1 MGLSRLD
8 NFLKSVRGTILYV
21 NPNDLD
27 ATDSIENKGNSLTRP
42 FKTIQRALIE
52 SARFSYQRGLNNDRF
67 AKTTILLYPGEH
79 LVDNR
84 PGFIPDGINNY
95 RLRNGS
101 TTNDLPAFDLT
112 SNFDLSTADNELYK
126 LNSIHG
132 GVIIPRGTSIVGL
145 DLRKTKVRPKYV
157 PDPVN
162 DSIER
167 SCLFRVTGACY
178 LWQFSMF
185 DADPNGQAYKD
196 YTDNLF
202 VPNFSHHKL
211 SCFEYADGVNPVVI
225 NDDFQ
230 SYSSSRTDLEMYYEK
245 ISLVY
250 GQSSGRAIEPDYPS
264 TGLDIQ
270 PKIDEYRI
278 VGSTGQSVGITSI
291 RAGDGVTATT
301 DITVTTSASVA
312 GLDVDTPFRVEGIS
326 ASGYSG
332 QFVVAE
338 KLNAT
343 QIKYQVQNAP
353 TNALPSVAGA
363 SLALSSD
370 TVTSASPYMFNLS
383 LRSVFGMCGLIAD
396 GSKATGFR
404 SMVVAQ
410 FTGIGLQK
418 DDRAFVKYNEST
430 PPTGQYDDNTVSGNE
445 TLSNNSK
452 AIYKPGFRNF
462 HIKITNKSFIQAVSI
477 FAIGYADHF
486 VTESGGDLSLT
497 NSNSNFGANALASSG
512 FRDTAFAQDDFGYI
526 THVIPPKEVPL
537 TETAVEFESIDVVKT
552 DSVAGVGSTGHLYL
566 YGRTNADV
574 PPENVIDGYRVGA
587 KVNDTL
593 GVLVSSG
600 GSVTEYTA
608 RIVMPGSQTSSE
620 KIFTVDRSAAGINS
634 IGSFSSGGTSNV
646 ITLTEEHT
654 FLEGESVRVL
664 SDTGQIPDGLT
675 HNTVFFAIPVSGQ
688 AKNIKLAKTQNDAL
702 NGTALT
708 INEKG
713 GVLKVVSRVSDK
725 NAGDIGHPVQY
736 DTTNTQWYV
745 KVGTAATDNSIYSTI
760 VSLGSTELGA
770 ATPRTFIKRKNDSR
784 SSNDTTYRIRYVIP
798 SSTGGGVARPPSDG
812 FILQESN
819 TSIGSTDAEVQTY
832 FGSGSLANENQQRN
846 FRFIAGARWDGSNI
860 HYDTE
865 APHDLTVGSQVEVLN
880 VKSTVNL
887 TGIANSSFNRLF
899 TVTGISSAKNFTV
912 GFTTDPGTF
921 SNDTSSRTTTL
932 PYFRRK
938 RYDTNYYVYRNNE
951 VQPYISGE
959 QDGIYYLTIVNASN
973 SPTVSPFTQEK
984 FSQPVQDLFPQ
995 TNRDNPTSDPE
1006 AARCFASSSLIGQVF
1021 TNNPENSITRE
1032 TIQKYHNDSQIGVGI
1047 TNITSATGTA
1057 HTITTT
1063 IDHGLNR
1070 ITNVSIA
1077 NSGAGYG
1084 SGTAGDIYNARLV
1097 SIGSSI
1103 TGKNATAKI
1112 TVDGAGGITA
1122 VKIMDGGSAYGIGNT
1137 MAVVGVATT
1146 TGYSQAVI
1154 QVDQIYDNVGD
1165 VLRIV
1170 GVRSES
1176 FSGYNDL
1183 YRITGVGT
1191 AGVGTDRERTVTV
1204 QSATTN
1210 SGFTTS
1216 GTLSAAG
1223 SEAYFY
1229 LTGESIRVSSL
1240 AYDLTSGIATVTT
1253 SNFHGQKVDRKIRI
1267 TGADQAQY
1275 NGSFVIN
1282 EIVGTSGNSFAIN
1295 VGVGTTAPTATGTI
1309 FAFPE
1314 GYGSNDGVLTVD
1326 NENLNGRMVPTYAGI
1341 TTVLSGAVPNATT
1354 EDINVLNP
1362 ATLDINIGDYL
1373 MIDDE
1378 MVRVKTT
1385 TNAGSAPAVMANPIK
1400 VFRGILGTR
1409 ATTHSADAVVR
1420 RIHVAATELRRHSI
1434 IRASGHTF
1442 EYVGYG
1448 PGNYST
1454 AFPDKQDRRI
1464 SFDEELLAQS
1474 IKKEGG
1480 VNFYTGMNDQG
1491 ISYAGNKKLSTITGR
1506 EEIFETPIQTIT
1518 GEDISGIPGLNVTE
1532 ATEASFA
1539 RSIRVEGGDDN
1550 KTSSEFNG
1558 PVIVN
1563 NKLTV
1568 SSTKGLEANNL
1579 FIQGDA
1585 TVSRKYTVGIATP
1598 SLAGNPGDIEYFSNP
1613 SEGGYVGWVYTVENN
1628 WRRFGNVS
1636 LSRDLNIGLFDAV
1649 GIATTSP
1656 GLNKLQV
1663 GSGTSLFAVDS
1674 DGVGIGTTA
1683 NSFAFRVVGEST
1695 FGGSVVATAFTGDG
1709 SGLTNLNTSNSGWT
1723 NYSTGTGGI
1732 YNTKLNS
1739 VGIGT
1744 SLPEFELTVGSVG
1757 IASTTLGVHGEAR
1770 FFGLI
1775 SGHDANISG
1784 MITTSDFDLQSS
1796 SGQITAG
1803 IITSTNIRVGSSA
1816 TTLMTSGTDVGI
1828 GTATPRA
1835 KLDIEGHT
1843 RFKTYSEVTDAT
1855 SISSNVVILD
1865 LSKAQTFT
1873 LTADAAVNSF
1883 TLSNIPSGATSFTIK
1898 IVQDSSTAY
1907 GVGIDTFKNSSGTAI
1922 PVYWPGGVIPY
1933 VTRSTSAV
1941 DVYSFKLFDGDNA
1954 TSSGLYGVVGG
1965 QNFS

>member
-27 ATDSIENKGNSLTRP
+27 ATDSIENKGNSLTRVP

-67 AKTTILLYPGEH
+67 AKTTILLYPGDH

-145 DLRKTKVRPKYV
+145 DLRKTKIRPKYV

-202 VPNFSHHKL
+202 VPNYSHHKL

-370 TVTSASPYMFNLS
+370 TVTSASPYIFNLS
-383 LRSVFGMCGLIAD
+383 LRSVFGMCGMIAD

-452 AIYKPGFRNF
+452 ARYKPGFRNF
-462 HIKITNKSFIQAVSI
+462 HIKVSNNSFIQAVSI

-486 VTESGGDLSLT
+486 VTESGGDISLT

-951 VQPYISGE
+951 IQPYISGE

-1006 AARCFASSSLIGQVF
+1006 AL
-1021 TNNPENSITRE
+1021 
-1032 TIQKYHNDSQIGVGI
+1032 
-1047 TNITSATGTA
+1047 
-1057 HTITTT
+1057 
-1063 IDHGLNR
+1063 
-1070 ITNVSIA
+1070 
-1077 NSGAGYG
+1077 
-1084 SGTAGDIYNARLV
+1084 
-1097 SIGSSI
+1097 
-1103 TGKNATAKI
+1103 
-1112 TVDGAGGITA
+1112 
-1122 VKIMDGGSAYGIGNT
+1122 
-1137 MAVVGVATT
+1137 
-1146 TGYSQAVI
+1146 
-1154 QVDQIYDNVGD
+1154 D
-1165 VLRIV
+1165 VL
-1170 GVRSES
+1170 
-1176 FSGYNDL
+1176 
-1183 YRITGVGT
+1183 
-1191 AGVGTDRERTVTV
+1191 
-1204 QSATTN
+1204 
-1210 SGFTTS
+1210 
-1216 GTLSAAG
+1216 
-1223 SEAYFY
+1223 
-1229 LTGESIRVSSL
+1229 
-1240 AYDLTSGIATVTT
+1240 
-1253 SNFHGQKVDRKIRI
+1253 H
-1267 TGADQAQY
+1267 
-1275 NGSFVIN
+1275 
-1282 EIVGTSGNSFAIN
+1282 
-1295 VGVGTTAPTATGTI
+1295 
-1309 FAFPE
+1309 
-1314 GYGSNDGVLTVD
+1314 
-1326 NENLNGRMVPTYAGI
+1326 
-1341 TTVLSGAVPNATT
+1341 
-1354 EDINVLNP
+1354 
-1362 ATLDINIGDYL
+1362 
-1373 MIDDE
+1373 
-1378 MVRVKTT
+1378 
-1385 TNAGSAPAVMANPIK
+1385 
-1400 VFRGILGTR
+1400 
-1409 ATTHSADAVVR
+1409 
-1420 RIHVAATELRRHSI
+1420 
-1434 IRASGHTF
+1434 
-1442 EYVGYG
+1442 
-1448 PGNYST
+1448 
-1454 AFPDKQDRRI
+1454 
-1464 SFDEELLAQS
+1464 
-1474 IKKEGG
+1474 
-1480 VNFYTGMNDQG
+1480 
-1491 ISYAGNKKLSTITGR
+1491 
-1506 EEIFETPIQTIT
+1506 
-1518 GEDISGIPGLNVTE
+1518 
-1532 ATEASFA
+1532 
-1539 RSIRVEGGDDN
+1539 
-1550 KTSSEFNG
+1550 
-1558 PVIVN
+1558 
-1563 NKLTV
+1563 
-1568 SSTKGLEANNL
+1568 
-1579 FIQGDA
+1579 
-1585 TVSRKYTVGIATP
+1585 
-1598 SLAGNPGDIEYFSNP
+1598 
-1613 SEGGYVGWVYTVENN
+1613 
-1628 WRRFGNVS
+1628 
-1636 LSRDLNIGLFDAV
+1636 
-1649 GIATTSP
+1649 
-1656 GLNKLQV
+1656 LQ
-1663 GSGTSLFAVDS
+1663 
-1674 DGVGIGTTA
+1674 
-1683 NSFAFRVVGEST
+1683 
-1695 FGGSVVATAFTGDG
+1695 
-1709 SGLTNLNTSNSGWT
+1709 
-1723 NYSTGTGGI
+1723 
-1732 YNTKLNS
+1732 
-1739 VGIGT
+1739 
-1744 SLPEFELTVGSVG
+1744 
-1757 IASTTLGVHGEAR
+1757 H
-1770 FFGLI
+1770 
-1775 SGHDANISG
+1775 
-1784 MITTSDFDLQSS
+1784 
-1796 SGQITAG
+1796 
-1803 IITSTNIRVGSSA
+1803 
-1816 TTLMTSGTDVGI
+1816 
-1828 GTATPRA
+1828 
-1835 KLDIEGHT
+1835 
-1843 RFKTYSEVTDAT
+1843 
-1855 SISSNVVILD
+1855 
-1865 LSKAQTFT
+1865 
-1873 LTADAAVNSF
+1873 
-1883 TLSNIPSGATSFTIK
+1883 
-1898 IVQDSSTAY
+1898 
-1907 GVGIDTFKNSSGTAI
+1907 
-1922 PVYWPGGVIPY
+1922 
-1933 VTRSTSAV
+1933 
-1941 DVYSFKLFDGDNA
+1941 
-1954 TSSGLYGVVGG
+1954 
-1965 QNFS
+1965 

>member
-67 AKTTILLYPGEH
+67 AKTTILLYPGDH

-112 SNFDLSTADNELYK
+112 SNFDLSAADNELYK

-145 DLRKTKVRPKYV
+145 DLRKTKIRPKYV
-157 PDPVN
+157 PDPLN

-185 DADPNGQAYKD
+185 DADPNSQAYKD

-370 TVTSASPYMFNLS
+370 TVTSASPYIFNLS
-383 LRSVFGMCGLIAD
+383 LRSVFGMCGMIAD

-452 AIYKPGFRNF
+452 ARYKPGFRNF
-462 HIKITNKSFIQAVSI
+462 HIKVSNNSFIQAVSI

-486 VTESGGDLSLT
+486 VTESGGDISLT

-512 FRDTAFAQDDFGYI
+512 FRDTAFSQDDFGYI

-736 DTTNTQWYV
+736 DTTNTQWYI

-832 FGSGSLANENQQRN
+832 FGSGSLANENQQRQN
-846 FRFIAGARWDGSNI
+846 THIN
-860 HYDTE
+860 
-865 APHDLTVGSQVEVLN
+865 
-880 VKSTVNL
+880 
-887 TGIANSSFNRLF
+887 
-899 TVTGISSAKNFTV
+899 
-912 GFTTDPGTF
+912 
-921 SNDTSSRTTTL
+921 
-932 PYFRRK
+932 
-938 RYDTNYYVYRNNE
+938 
-951 VQPYISGE
+951 
-959 QDGIYYLTIVNASN
+959 
-973 SPTVSPFTQEK
+973 
-984 FSQPVQDLFPQ
+984 
-995 TNRDNPTSDPE
+995 
-1006 AARCFASSSLIGQVF
+1006 
-1021 TNNPENSITRE
+1021 
-1032 TIQKYHNDSQIGVGI
+1032 
-1047 TNITSATGTA
+1047 
-1057 HTITTT
+1057 
-1063 IDHGLNR
+1063 
-1070 ITNVSIA
+1070 
-1077 NSGAGYG
+1077 GY
-1084 SGTAGDIYNARLV
+1084 
-1097 SIGSSI
+1097 
-1103 TGKNATAKI
+1103 
-1112 TVDGAGGITA
+1112 
-1122 VKIMDGGSAYGIGNT
+1122 
-1137 MAVVGVATT
+1137 
-1146 TGYSQAVI
+1146 
-1154 QVDQIYDNVGD
+1154 
-1165 VLRIV
+1165 
-1170 GVRSES
+1170 
-1176 FSGYNDL
+1176 
-1183 YRITGVGT
+1183 
-1191 AGVGTDRERTVTV
+1191 
-1204 QSATTN
+1204 
-1210 SGFTTS
+1210 
-1216 GTLSAAG
+1216 
-1223 SEAYFY
+1223 
-1229 LTGESIRVSSL
+1229 
-1240 AYDLTSGIATVTT
+1240 
-1253 SNFHGQKVDRKIRI
+1253 
-1267 TGADQAQY
+1267 
-1275 NGSFVIN
+1275 
-1282 EIVGTSGNSFAIN
+1282 
-1295 VGVGTTAPTATGTI
+1295 
-1309 FAFPE
+1309 
-1314 GYGSNDGVLTVD
+1314 
-1326 NENLNGRMVPTYAGI
+1326 
-1341 TTVLSGAVPNATT
+1341 
-1354 EDINVLNP
+1354 
-1362 ATLDINIGDYL
+1362 
-1373 MIDDE
+1373 
-1378 MVRVKTT
+1378 
-1385 TNAGSAPAVMANPIK
+1385 
-1400 VFRGILGTR
+1400 
-1409 ATTHSADAVVR
+1409 
-1420 RIHVAATELRRHSI
+1420 
-1434 IRASGHTF
+1434 
-1442 EYVGYG
+1442 
-1448 PGNYST
+1448 
-1454 AFPDKQDRRI
+1454 
-1464 SFDEELLAQS
+1464 
-1474 IKKEGG
+1474 
-1480 VNFYTGMNDQG
+1480 
-1491 ISYAGNKKLSTITGR
+1491 
-1506 EEIFETPIQTIT
+1506 
-1518 GEDISGIPGLNVTE
+1518 
-1532 ATEASFA
+1532 
-1539 RSIRVEGGDDN
+1539 
-1550 KTSSEFNG
+1550 
-1558 PVIVN
+1558 
-1563 NKLTV
+1563 
-1568 SSTKGLEANNL
+1568 
-1579 FIQGDA
+1579 
-1585 TVSRKYTVGIATP
+1585 
-1598 SLAGNPGDIEYFSNP
+1598 
-1613 SEGGYVGWVYTVENN
+1613 
-1628 WRRFGNVS
+1628 
-1636 LSRDLNIGLFDAV
+1636 
-1649 GIATTSP
+1649 
-1656 GLNKLQV
+1656 
-1663 GSGTSLFAVDS
+1663 
-1674 DGVGIGTTA
+1674 
-1683 NSFAFRVVGEST
+1683 
-1695 FGGSVVATAFTGDG
+1695 
-1709 SGLTNLNTSNSGWT
+1709 
-1723 NYSTGTGGI
+1723 
-1732 YNTKLNS
+1732 
-1739 VGIGT
+1739 
-1744 SLPEFELTVGSVG
+1744 
-1757 IASTTLGVHGEAR
+1757 
-1770 FFGLI
+1770 
-1775 SGHDANISG
+1775 
-1784 MITTSDFDLQSS
+1784 
-1796 SGQITAG
+1796 
-1803 IITSTNIRVGSSA
+1803 
-1816 TTLMTSGTDVGI
+1816 
-1828 GTATPRA
+1828 
-1835 KLDIEGHT
+1835 
-1843 RFKTYSEVTDAT
+1843 
-1855 SISSNVVILD
+1855 
-1865 LSKAQTFT
+1865 
-1873 LTADAAVNSF
+1873 
-1883 TLSNIPSGATSFTIK
+1883 
-1898 IVQDSSTAY
+1898 
-1907 GVGIDTFKNSSGTAI
+1907 
-1922 PVYWPGGVIPY
+1922 
-1933 VTRSTSAV
+1933 
-1941 DVYSFKLFDGDNA
+1941 
-1954 TSSGLYGVVGG
+1954 
-1965 QNFS
+1965 